1 VPEGDTILWAAT
13 RMRPVLEGRVP
24 ELIEMPAGE
33 RGEPRASAGRERWP
47 PRLRGR
53 AIDRIDTH
61 GKHLFLR
68 FEGGL
73 VLHSHLR
80 MTGAWGVFGPGQ
92 RWHRARSRAWIVLA
106 RAGHTVVEF
115 DGPVLE
121 LMTEG
126 RSRFALH
133 LAALGPD
140 VLAQEFDGAAFLAR
154 VREDDPTRSIADA
167 LLDQRNLAGIGNIW
181 KSEGCWEARID
192 PWRELRSLSNEDGL
206 AIVAGARP
214 RMLASGLKGP
224 RHADLKIYRR
234 TGRPCPRCSGPIRMR
249 AEGEGNRTTYWCPGC
264 QV

>member
-13 RMRPVLEGRVP
+13 RMRPVLEGHMP

-33 RGEPRASAGRERWP
+33 RGERRASAGRGRWP

-53 AIDRIDTH
+53 AITRIDTH

-68 FEGGL
+68 FDGGL

-92 RWHRARSRAWIVLA
+92 RWPRARSRAWIVLA
-106 RAGHTVVEF
+106 RAGHAVVEF

-126 RSRFALH
+126 RSRFDLH

-140 VLAQEFDGAAFLAR
+140 VLAEEFDDQAFLAR
-154 VREDDPTRSIADA
+154 VREDDPTRSIAEA

-192 PWRELRSLSNEDGL
+192 PWRELRSVSNEEAL

-224 RHADLKIYRR
+224 RHADLMIYRR
-234 TGRPCPRCSGPIRMR
+234 AGRPCPRCGGPIRQR